1 MDFTLC
7 QFKYQPQIL
16 DYRFTCPQ
24 NKSHDTCES
33 SELFSYLNELEALCP
48 LPPQP
53 PFVSLSPLL
62 WSRPSVVLVSF
73 LCPSPKC
80 EARSTSVAA
89 IAAKA
94 FPPRDKTVQQFR
106 RKKKENLPKPV
117 LSLWCVQCDLLLCRE
132 FGDSLDL
139 HSY

>member
-1 MDFTLC
+1 MAAVGSVFIFALLFLVKKEPTTGLFRDLSLDFTLC
-7 QFKYQPQIL
+7 QFKYQPQIS
-16 DYRFTCPQ
+16 DFRSTCPQ

-94 FPPRDKTVQQFR
+94 FPPRDKNVQQFQQR
-106 RKKKENLPKPV
+106 
-117 LSLWCVQCDLLLCRE
+117 
-132 FGDSLDL
+132 
-139 HSY
+139 